1 MLRRKHML
9 NVARILRKATIGFPM
24 LKYLLVAISLSL
36 LGPARAADVTT
47 PVHAVMDVATA
58 LWSNTDGEVADYFDA
73 AHIGN
78 FSKEIRTLYTE
89 ATKHPAMDTEGGE
102 GSPFD
107 YDPIILGQDGCPL
120 EGLTIQIAKKDGAS
134 TDVVARFKR
143 FACMEDA
150 SDDERNAVSEVHFKV
165 IAESGRPVIADVV
178 SGEGND
184 RYSLAEALKEILKQ

>member
-1 MLRRKHML
+1 
-9 NVARILRKATIGFPM
+9 M
-24 LKYLLVAISLSL
+24 LKYLLVAVSLSL
-36 LGPARAADVTT
+36 MGPATAADVTT

-58 LWSNTDGEVADYFDA
+58 LWSNTDGGAGDYFDA

-89 ATKHPAMDTEGGE
+89 ATKHPAMDSEGGE

-120 EGLTIQIAKKDGAS
+120 EGLTIQTGAKDGAA

-143 FACMEDA
+143 FSCMEDA
-150 SDDERNAVSEVHFKV
+150 SDEERNAASEIHFRV
-165 IAESGRPVIADVV
+165 IAESGRPVIADVI
-178 SGEGND
+178 SGEGSD
-184 RYSLAEALKEILKQ
+184 RYSLADALKEILKQ